1 MASITNDDELCSF
14 DVPEA
19 SRHSS
24 RHTLYKIILQVTP
37 KELTE
42 NSYQVCYRAKHG
54 NEYNL
59 LHVMHKNKTIHVIH
73 SVFLIA
79 KPLYLFERNY
89 IR

>member
-1 MASITNDDELCSF
+1 MMMNY
-14 DVPEA
+14 V
-19 SRHSS
+19 HS
-24 RHTLYKIILQVTP
+24 TCPKQVDIRVDTRS